1 MDASCLNL
9 NPLDM
14 DWLSCVNSQRRKLL
28 FILSHV
34 TEYLSYVCNQL
45 FPRVSPC
52 ITMSKNDF
60 DIINVKNHVNTWI
73 VWESDSFAN
82 KGVDSFLYKKKNFRG
97 FLHWEF
103 PQKPPVYVVVYIEES
118 NESTWRF
125 FIFRFLYV
133 LKNCKSSFILLQVI
147 FKGVNKIVQLLYNA
161 KYTHGF
167 TMTKVN

>member
-103 PQKPPVYVVVYIEES
+103 PR
-118 NESTWRF
+118 NLLCTW
-125 FIFRFLYV
+125 LSV
-133 LKNCKSSFILLQVI
+133 LKSLMNRHGKISYLGSFTFLKTANHRSFYSKSYS
-147 FKGVNKIVQLLYNA
+147 KE
-161 KYTHGF
+161 
-167 TMTKVN
+167 